1 MDRNASNLWPERILV
16 LGFGW
21 LFFVGLH
28 RDLPQADW
36 MFVGGTLTTL
46 GILIALLRKALS
58 RLGSFMWGLEKEE
71 EAYRFLYL
79 EFGVIVA
86 LGGGSLLLRA
96 MS

>member
-28 RDLPQADW
+28 RDLPPAGW
-36 MFVGGTLTTL
+36 MFVGGTLTIV
-46 GILIALLRKALS
+46 GILIALLRKVLS
-58 RLGSFMWGLEKEE
+58 RFRSVMWGLEKEE

-79 EFGVIVA
+79 EVGFVVA